1 MERTARDK
9 CNYEV
14 SFLFRREGQG
24 GLYDGNGS
32 TPITR
37 AARSSEVIGVVIR
50 SDKPCR
56 VGVTGFRGIA
66 QRTITHHTAT
76 TTGATGAAV
85 MGEVERE
92 ERGGGGRTDAAKA
105 WTNQGWNVTVEEYV
119 CPPYCSA
126 AYCSAAYCS
135 LFELE
140 MHLILSLVHQVC
152 SNALF

>member
-32 TPITR
+32 TPTTTVTTR
-37 AARSSEVIGVVIR
+37 AARSSEVIGVLIR

-76 TTGATGAAV
+76 ATGGGVGGATGAAV

-92 ERGGGGRTDAAKA
+92 ERGGGGRTEAAKA

-119 CPPYCSA
+119 SPRVLYCSA
-126 AYCSAAYCS
+126 YCTARRTVPHGV
-135 LFELE
+135 LP
-140 MHLILSLVHQVC
+140 
-152 SNALF
+152 SN

>member
-66 QRTITHHTAT
+66 QRTITHHTAA

-92 ERGGGGRTDAAKA
+92 ERGGGSRTDAAKA

-119 CPPYCSA
+119 SPPYSSA

-140 MHLILSLVHQVC
+140 LHLILSLVHQVC